1 VPGPEPVKET
11 SPVLSLAAEESPK
24 PVLPAKELLNRPV
37 GYVPSSG
44 STGLSQELLKS
55 LGSGQGKIDGFS
67 APSVVAVSSSSPS
80 SSLTPGD
87 AQAVSG
93 KGVVAP
99 SSAQVPATGKLTDV
113 KVVSP
118 FGQKPISMPSGFT
131 DAQLIEGLQKIKR
144 QKEFEEQAETQR
156 QKKIKEMEESRWAE
170 YEALSNRHAS
180 PYANQENNRCLTPEE
195 KAKVLKAGL
204 RSRLKTGA
212 WDGVKNWQY
221 PCAFICTKKGLEM
234 ARKFFELNPSV
245 TASDLLAV
253 MDTCCAAGYHQP
265 DPNGGYDECFYQRRG
280 VNLSFLLKHLATI
293 STELDML
300 FLPPDVV
307 YLDDVDPEPVQ
318 NQDVAVEGLENE
330 TRCKESEPVST

>member
-1 VPGPEPVKET
+1 
-11 SPVLSLAAEESPK
+11 
-24 PVLPAKELLNRPV
+24 
-37 GYVPSSG
+37 
-44 STGLSQELLKS
+44 
-55 LGSGQGKIDGFS
+55 
-67 APSVVAVSSSSPS
+67 
-80 SSLTPGD
+80 
-87 AQAVSG
+87 
-93 KGVVAP
+93 
-99 SSAQVPATGKLTDV
+99 
-113 KVVSP
+113 
-118 FGQKPISMPSGFT
+118 MPSGFT
-131 DAQLIEGLQKIKR
+131 DAQLKEKLENIKR
-144 QKEFEEQAETQR
+144 RREFEEQAETQR

-180 PYANQENNRCLTPEE
+180 PYADQERLKSLTSEE
-195 KAKVLKAGL
+195 KVKVLKAGL

-245 TASDLLAV
+245 TACDLLGM
-253 MDTCCAAGYHQP
+253 MDTCCAADYHQP

-293 STELDML
+293 NTELDML

-318 NQDVAVEGLENE
+318 NQVIPLEGVEEDIATCNQN
-330 TRCKESEPVST
+330 EPVAA